1 MKTKFKLGNI
11 KIHNSMKPI
20 VISEC
25 CDNHFGK
32 IENAIK
38 MVDLS
43 KASGADIV
51 KFQHHLPD
59 EEMLPIVPKSSN
71 FKEPLY
77 EFLKKYALKLEDH
90 VKLISYCKMKK
101 IEYLCTPFSLKAAEE
116 LLKIG
121 VKYFKIG
128 SGEMTDIPTLKKIS
142 KFKLPMI
149 ISTGMCSVDE
159 IQQTYDEVVKIN
171 KNLILMNCT
180 SEYPP
185 HYEDINLGFIPIM
198 QKKFSKAYIGHSDHT
213 SNLVT
218 SLGAVALGAKL
229 IEKHVT
235 LNKAKKGPD
244 ADVSI
249 SFEELTT
256 LVNEIDI
263 LSKTLGTNKEV
274 YLKEK
279 PIRKWAFRSIVSTR
293 DIKKNT
299 KILQSMIWSKRPG
312 TGIPAKEMSKVIGKK
327 ARRNIP
333 YNKLIK
339 WSDIF

>member
-1 MKTKFKLGNI
+1 MKKKFNLGNI
-11 KIHNSMKPI
+11 LIHNSMKPI

-43 KASGADIV
+43 KSAGAKIV
-51 KFQHHLPD
+51 KFQHHIPD

-90 VKLISYCKMKK
+90 IKLMSYCKKKK

-121 VKYFKIG
+121 VKFFKIG

-142 KFKLPMI
+142 KFNLPMI
-149 ISTGMCSVDE
+149 ISTGMCTVDE
-159 IQQTYDEVVKIN
+159 IKQTYDEVIKIN

-185 HYEDINLGFIPIM
+185 QYDDINLGFIPIM
-198 QKKFSKAYIGHSDHT
+198 RQKFPKAYVGHSDHT
-213 SNLVT
+213 SGLVT
-218 SLGAVALGAKL
+218 SMGAIALGAKV

-235 LNKAKKGPD
+235 LDKKKKGPD
-244 ADVSI
+244 CDVSI
-249 SFEELTT
+249 SFDELSV
-256 LVNEIDI
+256 LIKEINL
-263 LSKTLGTNKEV
+263 LSKALGTKKTV

-279 PIRKWAFRSIVSTR
+279 PIRRWAFRSIVSTTN
-293 DIKKNT
+293 IKKNT
-299 KILQSMIWSKRPG
+299 KISQSMIWSKRPG
-312 TGIPAKEMSKVIGKK
+312 TGIPAKHMSKVIGKK
-327 ARRNIP
+327 ANKNILS
-333 YNKLIK
+333 NKIIK
-339 WSDIF
+339 WSDLY

>member
-1 MKTKFKLGNI
+1 MKTNFKLGNI

-90 VKLISYCKMKK
+90 AKLISYCKKKK

-121 VKYFKIG
+121 VKFFKIG
-128 SGEMTDIPTLKKIS
+128 SGEMTDIPTLKRIS
-142 KFKLPMI
+142 KFNLPMI
-149 ISTGMCSVDE
+149 ISTGMCTVDE
-159 IQQTYDEVVKIN
+159 IKKTYDEIVRIN

-185 HYEDINLGFIPIM
+185 KYEDINLGFIPIM
-198 QKKFSKAYIGHSDHT
+198 KQKFTKAHVGHSDHT
-213 SNLVT
+213 SSLVT

-235 LNKAKKGPD
+235 LDKAKRGPD

-249 SFEELTT
+249 SFEELST
-256 LVNEIDI
+256 LVREIDI
-263 LSKTLGTNKEV
+263 LSKTLGTKKEV
-274 YLKEK
+274 YLKEM
-279 PIRKWAFRSIVSTR
+279 PIRKWAFRSIVSIT

-299 KILQSMIWSKRPG
+299 KISQSMIWSKRPG
-312 TGIPAKEMSKVIGKK
+312 TGIPAKDMAKVVGKK
-327 ARRNIP
+327 AKINIP
-333 YNKLIK
+333 SNKLIK

>member
-1 MKTKFKLGNI
+1 MKTNFKLGNI

-90 VKLISYCKMKK
+90 AKLISYCKKKK

-121 VKYFKIG
+121 VKFFKIG
-128 SGEMTDIPTLKKIS
+128 SGEMTDIPTLKIIS
-142 KFKLPMI
+142 KFNLPMI
-149 ISTGMCSVDE
+149 ISTGMCTVDE
-159 IQQTYDEVVKIN
+159 IKKTYDEIIRIN

-185 HYEDINLGFIPIM
+185 KYEDINLGFIPIM
-198 QKKFSKAYIGHSDHT
+198 KQKFTKAHVGHSDHT
-213 SNLVT
+213 SSLVT

-235 LNKAKKGPD
+235 LDKAKRGPD

-249 SFEELTT
+249 SFEELST
-256 LVNEIDI
+256 LVREIDI
-263 LSKTLGTNKEV
+263 LSKTLGTKKEV
-274 YLKEK
+274 YLKEM
-279 PIRKWAFRSIVSTR
+279 PIRKWAFRSIVSIT

-299 KILQSMIWSKRPG
+299 KISQSMIWSKRPG
-312 TGIPAKEMSKVIGKK
+312 TGIPAKDMAKVVGKK
-327 ARRNIP
+327 AKINIP
-333 YNKLIK
+333 SNKLIK